1 MVPQEEARSREPPL
15 DCVPPFTT
23 MPLASGLLPKLKRQS
38 SKVVQS
44 GEPNGVFQEGRY
56 LIDFITTLF
65 SRFF

>member
-1 MVPQEEARSREPPL
+1 M
-15 DCVPPFTT
+15 
-23 MPLASGLLPKLKRQS
+23 KR
-38 SKVVQS
+38 VAF